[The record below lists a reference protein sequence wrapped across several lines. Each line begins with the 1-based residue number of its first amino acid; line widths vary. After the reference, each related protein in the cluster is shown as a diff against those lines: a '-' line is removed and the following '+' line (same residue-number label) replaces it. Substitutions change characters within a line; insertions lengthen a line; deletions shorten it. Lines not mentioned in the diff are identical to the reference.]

1 MNEHNPITV
10 RLDEMVQVWKK
21 NLQPHHTLIR
31 WMLKPEDHRM
41 YEGFCRLEAS
51 PHGKLDNLFVF
62 FYTPFSQAKTY
73 SHALLQNWLAE
84 YDDPQQQQL
93 LAGAGIK
100 HAWDV
105 QPFRKAVTE
114 NDFAACDNLLPV
126 MIESYRQFIGQPNA
140 EFVFSVLPKEM
151 SSPQQFNQWLQQWM
165 ELPKPTATR
174 LLVFDHV
181 DGNFWGNVFEAYA
194 DYAVTLTHDLRMQDA
209 IRQIATAGA
218 ATDPYAFFR
227 KCMFEMGEAANK
239 KNKTLLEEWGGKA
252 IESGKKTG
260 DKSLLATAYI
270 TYAGMLFNFKDHEL
284 INELLDTGIRLCK
297 QEIASGNEALKP
309 MLLQYYTYKGA
320 DCQIQKER
328 KEALQWFMK
337 AGDEAVGFGF
347 TTQAVSAYY
356 KAWVFANY
364 KNWQEEKIHACRQA
378 LQLTG
383 SLSDDEIQASEY
395 PFMAYE
401 YVQFKQQEEDELAA
415 LVSSKMTN
423 AYGADWKKAVEELK
437 QNYTKKKIRQAN
449 AGELA

>member
-1 MNEHNPITV
+1 
-10 RLDEMVQVWKK
+10 
-21 NLQPHHTLIR
+21 
-31 WMLKPEDHRM
+31 
-41 YEGFCRLEAS
+41 
-51 PHGKLDNLFVF
+51 
-62 FYTPFSQAKTY
+62 
-73 SHALLQNWLAE
+73 
-84 YDDPQQQQL
+84 
-93 LAGAGIK
+93 
-100 HAWDV
+100 
-105 QPFRKAVTE
+105 
-114 NDFAACDNLLPV
+114 
-126 MIESYRQFIGQPNA
+126 
-140 EFVFSVLPKEM
+140 
-151 SSPQQFNQWLQQWM
+151 M
-165 ELPKPTATR
+165 ELMKPTATR

-194 DYAVTLTHDLRMQDA
+194 DYAVTLKHDLRMQDA

-239 KNKTLLEEWGGKA
+239 KNKTSLGEWGEKA

-297 QEIASGNEALKP
+297 QEIAGGNDSLKP

-337 AGDEAVGFGF
+337 AGDEAVAFGF

-378 LQLTG
+378 LQLT
-383 SLSDDEIQASEY
+383 SRLTNDEIQASEY
-395 PFMAYE
+395 PFMAYD
-401 YVQFKQQEEDELAA
+401 YVQYKQRQDDELATT
-415 LVSSKMTN
+415 VSAKMAAT
-423 AYGADWKKAVEELK
+423 YGAEWKKTIEELK
-437 QNYTKKKIRQAN
+437 QNYTKKKIREAN
-449 AGELA
+449 AEELA